1 MAQYQLYSSANEP
14 ASVARCPIDCRIP
27 EFGSEAP
34 QPPHNQNS
42 AIPFTI
48 DYSYFINDISSKRQP
63 SQLREISNYNI
74 VIMSVA
80 YLHIDAY
87 RSSFGLF
94 SKHLFIDG
102 HFNNAE

>member
-1 MAQYQLYSSANEP
+1 MAQYQLYSSTNEP
-14 ASVARCPIDCRIP
+14 ASVARCTVDCRIP
-27 EFGSEAP
+27 EYDPEASS

-74 VIMSVA
+74 V
-80 YLHIDAY
+80 
-87 RSSFGLF
+87 
-94 SKHLFIDG
+94 
-102 HFNNAE
+102 NNCEKRVF